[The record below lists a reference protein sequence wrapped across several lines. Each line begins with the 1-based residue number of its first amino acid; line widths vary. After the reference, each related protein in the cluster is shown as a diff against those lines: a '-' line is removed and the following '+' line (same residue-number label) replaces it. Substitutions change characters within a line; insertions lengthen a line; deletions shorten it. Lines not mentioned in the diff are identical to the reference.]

1 MSFASPVIH
10 DNVKNG
16 ERVGHG
22 TDKNLFV
29 QFHNHP
35 VKNNNR
41 SKAEGR
47 PCYDNKVYVRIISP
61 GDKTSEVDR
70 LAHEGDFERFPN
82 QYKAFL
88 NKNEGVVDGTP
99 LEHWP
104 ALDAAMLKECKEA
117 SLFTVEQ
124 IAALPDT
131 AVQKLGMGFRSLKNQ
146 AQAFIEF
153 AKDTSLPQKLA
164 ADLQRE
170 RDEKEQLK
178 ATVAELAAQVKEMRE
193 EKRGP
198 GRPRKDSE

>member
-1 MSFASPVIH
+1 MFASPIVSG
-10 DNVKNG
+10 NEKNG

-22 TDKNLFV
+22 NDRNLFV

-70 LAHEGDFERFPN
+70 LAHQGDFDRFPN

-88 NKNEGVVDGTP
+88 NKNEAVVEGTP

-104 ALDAAMLKECKEA
+104 ALDAALLKECKEA

-124 IAALPDT
+124 VAALPDT

-146 AQAFIEF
+146 AQTFIEF
-153 AKDTSLPQKLA
+153 AKDTALPQRLA
-164 ADLQRE
+164 ADLERA
-170 RDEKEQLK
+170 RDETKGLQETIAEMAQQIKEL
-178 ATVAELAAQVKEMRE
+178 RE